1 MSANIQAQHPELF
14 EQVPTRWSQHTA
26 SARFRMETLL
36 IIALARAGA
45 QRILAD
51 RVFDLAHAQH
61 EEQIAEDLL
70 RPFARTER
78 EVAVYLAWLKVR
90 AEDQLHERWRA
101 VETLAN
107 LILQRRGLTYKEA
120 VAVLQDLDM
129 RVPRHE

>member
-51 RVFDLAHAQH
+51 RVFHPLHALH
-61 EEQIAEDLL
+61 EEQIGTNVL
-70 RPFARTER
+70 RPFAPVRTR
-78 EVAVYLAWLKVR
+78 
-90 AEDQLHERWRA
+90 
-101 VETLAN
+101 
-107 LILQRRGLTYKEA
+107 
-120 VAVLQDLDM
+120 
-129 RVPRHE
+129 